1 MLGQGLTGGAPGY
14 ALTFVAPSTCRLSR
28 HSPCGRVASLSLLA
42 CLFGS
47 PVAAAAG
54 DAGSEAPLAPNVA
67 AARRHYDKARA
78 DYAQGAY
85 HEAVTELE
93 AARSLDPTAKDL
105 VFNLA
110 VVHEKLGNI
119 DDALRW
125 LKLYVTMNL
134 TPQESDRAEAYLRRL
149 EGAKTE
155 VDKSR
160 QQRAAEPAP
169 APAAPATSAPA
180 EPPPPPSRPR
190 FDAATIT
197 AAGVAAGGLVV
208 GIVMGVKAL
217 SDQPASDFVT
227 GRDGT
232 YADLAHQADVAHGEA
247 VAADV
252 GFGVAVVAGVTAA
265 YLYLSRARSRPATP
279 GTTVTPAPLAG
290 GGGGLVLVGHL

>member
-1 MLGQGLTGGAPGY
+1 
-14 ALTFVAPSTCRLSR
+14 VR
-28 HSPCGRVASLSLLA
+28 
-42 CLFGS
+42 
-47 PVAAAAG
+47 AAG

-169 APAAPATSAPA
+169 APAPAPSAASAPA
-180 EPPPPPSRPR
+180 EPPAPPSRPR
-190 FDAATIT
+190 FDAATIL
-197 AAGVAAGGLVV
+197 AAGVATGGLVV

-247 VAADV
+247 VVADV

-265 YLYLSRARSRPATP
+265 YLYLSRARSRPAVSALAGP
-279 GTTVTPAPLAG
+279 ASGTTLTAAPLAG
-290 GGGGLVLVGHL
+290 GGAGLVLAGHL

>member
-1 MLGQGLTGGAPGY
+1 
-14 ALTFVAPSTCRLSR
+14 
-28 HSPCGRVASLSLLA
+28 VASLSLLA
-42 CLFGS
+42 CLLTPAGR
-47 PVAAAAG
+47 ALAAG
-54 DAGSEAPLAPNVA
+54 DAGAEAPLAPNVA

-110 VVHEKLGNI
+110 VVHEKLGDI

-125 LKLYVTMNL
+125 LKLYGAMNI
-134 TPQESDRAEAYLRRL
+134 TPQESDRAEAYVRRL
-149 EGAKTE
+149 EGAKTQ
-155 VDKSR
+155 VDKSK
-160 QQRAAEPAP
+160 QQRAPEQAP
-169 APAAPATSAPA
+169 APAAPA
-180 EPPPPPSRPR
+180 EPSTPPSRPR
-190 FDAATIT
+190 FDTGTIA

-217 SDQPASDFVT
+217 ADQPSGDFVT

-232 YADLAHQADVAHGEA
+232 YADLAHQAEVAHGEA

-252 GFGVAVVAGVTAA
+252 GFGVAVVAGITAA
-265 YLYLSRARSRPATP
+265 YLYLSRSRARPAAP
-279 GTTVTPAPLAG
+279 GTTGAPPALAVQPVPLAG
-290 GGGGLVLVGHL
+290 GGAGFLLVGRL